1 MAQAAALVDEVRRF
15 VKKLEA
21 RVSAKN
27 AATALGRLAPL
38 ARDAVGH
45 HVLVMAAYADA
56 FRLAA
61 LALAADSK
69 FSNNEQA
76 RLAPLLDEV
85 VRRFARSRR
94 AYAEFVSGSD
104 VDIVKAVQFFVSDAK
119 AFGFACKP
127 TRMAG
132 LEVCRNLDK
141 QGGGGAFEAEYRQL
155 LGRLIDWMC
164 DEESDSGVA
173 DRLRREV
180 DAAADVTDVAVA
192 AVVDSLLP
200 DLTAVRIGCEARL
213 FQEVLEI
220 PAAEE
225 VVGSFDAVR
234 KFSETRSEMLREGV
248 RVSKRI
254 LPKVM
259 GTVSRLREV
268 IGDDIPC
275 EAFVFN
281 QPTVNAFVTL
291 HDDMAIVG
299 LSSEAIHQLTG
310 PGELEF
316 VIGHELGHVLFG
328 HIRLPAE
335 AVLRRPGL
343 TVREAMRIRAWQRAQ
358 EISADRVGLHL
369 CGSLEGATKAFFKLQ
384 AGVSLAEHSFDLD
397 EFAGQWEQLA
407 AEITSL
413 GQRDLWD
420 CSHPVSPLRV
430 RAMAMHW
437 AAWQKPEKERQA
449 ALIDADEAIERMLAM
464 LDPSGVCDRT
474 SGSDAL
480 LAPFYF
486 WGGLYVAMADG
497 DLASVEVQ
505 RLQELAPPGFDPAEP
520 FRLAKASPEVC
531 IKKFEEDLGS
541 RRRKLSAIELY
552 RIISGVLDV
561 ACIDGD
567 LSNAERRRL
576 REVGELLGLHDVAC
590 DLVIERYLSGQEKRP

>member
-1 MAQAAALVDEVRRF
+1 MEQAEELVNGLRRF
-15 VKKLEA
+15 VKKIES
-21 RVSAKN
+21 RVAAKN
-27 AATALGRLAPL
+27 AAAVLGRLMPL
-38 ARDAVGH
+38 ARDGIGH
-45 HVLVMAAYADA
+45 HVLVAAIYSDA
-56 FRLAA
+56 FRMAA
-61 LALAADSK
+61 LSLAADSK
-69 FSNNEQA
+69 FSQEEQSH
-76 RLAPLLDEV
+76 LAPLLQEV
-85 VRRFARSRR
+85 VRRFARYRR
-94 AYAEFVSGSD
+94 AYAEFVAGET
-104 VDIVKAVQFFVSDAK
+104 VAIVRAVQFFISDSK
-119 AFGFACKP
+119 AFGFACKA

-132 LEVCRNLDK
+132 LEICQNLDR
-141 QGGGGAFEAEYRQL
+141 QGGGSAFEAEYRQL
-155 LGRLIDWMC
+155 FNGLIGWICSQD
-164 DEESDSGVA
+164 SDSGA
-173 DRLRREV
+173 GDRLRRELE
-180 DAAADVTDVAVA
+180 AVRDGSDI
-192 AVVDSLLP
+192 AVGDISDSQLP
-200 DLTAVRIGCEARL
+200 DLAAVRIGCETQL
-213 FQEVLEI
+213 FQEVLGI
-220 PAAEE
+220 PAVEE
-225 VVGSFDAVR
+225 VAGSFDAVR
-234 KFSETRSEMLREGV
+234 KFSETRSAMLRDGV

-254 LPKVM
+254 LPKVL
-259 GTVSRLREV
+259 GTVSRLRQV

-281 QPTVNAFVTL
+281 QPTINAFVTL

-343 TVREAMRIRAWQRAQ
+343 SVREAMRVRAWQRAQ

-384 AGVSLAEHSFDLD
+384 AGVSLAEHSFDLG
-397 EFAGQWEQLA
+397 EFAGQWDQLA

-437 AAWQKPEKERQA
+437 DAWQQPQKERQA
-449 ALIDADEAIERMLAM
+449 ALKDADESIERMLAM

-474 SGSDAL
+474 VGSDAL

-497 DLASVEVQ
+497 DLATVEMQ
-505 RLQELAPPGFDPAEP
+505 RLQELAPPGFDPIEP
-520 FRLAKASPEVC
+520 FRLAKANPEVC

-541 RRRKLSAIELY
+541 RRRKLSAIELF
-552 RIISGVLDV
+552 RIMSGVLDV
-561 ACIDGD
+561 ACADGD

-576 REVGELLGLHDVAC
+576 RDVGELLGLHDVAC
-590 DLVIERYLSGQEKRP
+590 ELVIERYLSGQEK

>member
-1 MAQAAALVDEVRRF
+1 
-15 VKKLEA
+15 
-21 RVSAKN
+21 
-27 AATALGRLAPL
+27 
-38 ARDAVGH
+38 
-45 HVLVMAAYADA
+45 
-56 FRLAA
+56 
-61 LALAADSK
+61 
-69 FSNNEQA
+69 
-76 RLAPLLDEV
+76 
-85 VRRFARSRR
+85 
-94 AYAEFVSGSD
+94 VSGEG
-104 VDIVKAVQFFVSDAK
+104 VNTAKAVQFFVADPK

-132 LEVCRNLDK
+132 MEICRSLDK
-141 QGGGGAFEAEYRQL
+141 QLGGSGLEAEYRQL
-155 LGRLIDWMC
+155 LGRFIDWIC
-164 DEESDSGVA
+164 SQESDGAVA
-173 DRLRREV
+173 DRLRREL
-180 DAAADVTDVAVA
+180 DAVSDGKEIAVGSIS
-192 AVVDSLLP
+192 DSLLP
-200 DLTAVRIGCEARL
+200 DLAAVRIGCETEL
-213 FQEVLEI
+213 FHEVLGI

-234 KFSETRSEMLREGV
+234 KFSEARSEMLRDGV
-248 RVSKRI
+248 RVSPRI

-259 GTVSRLREV
+259 GTVNRLREV

-291 HDDMAIVG
+291 HDDLAIVG
-299 LSSEAIHQLTG
+299 LSSAAIHQLTG

-316 VIGHELGHVLFG
+316 VVGHELGHVLFG

-369 CGSLEGATKAFFKLQ
+369 CGSLEAATRAFFKLQ
-384 AGVSLAEHSFDLD
+384 AGVSLADHSFDLD
-397 EFAGQWEQLA
+397 EFTGQWDHLA
-407 AEITSL
+407 AELTSL

-430 RAMAMHW
+430 RAMAIHW
-437 AAWQKPEKERQA
+437 DAWQKPERERQA
-449 ALIDADEAIERMLAM
+449 ALQDADEAIERMLAM

-474 SGSDAL
+474 AGSDAL

-497 DLASVEVQ
+497 DLAKSEME

-520 FRLAKASPEVC
+520 FRLAKANPEVC
-531 IKKFEEDLGS
+531 IAKFEEDLGG

-552 RIISGVLDV
+552 RVMSGVLDV
-561 ACIDGD
+561 ACADGG

-576 REVGELLGLHDVAC
+576 RDVGELLGLHDVAC
-590 DLVIERYLSGQEKRP
+590 DLVIERYLSGQEK